1 MSKKKIKIG
10 NEEFEVSTGR
20 PFLWVLGIVVVI
32 VLITAGTSFY
42 TVGAN
47 ERGIIL
53 RFGKYVKSTPPGLH
67 WKIPWGVDELYKV
80 KTQYQYKEEFGFR
93 TARAGVE
100 TRYSK
105 ADYTDESLI
114 LNGDLNI
121 TDVKW
126 IVQYTIQDPYSF
138 LFKVRNVQS
147 ALRDISESAMREV
160 VGNYSFDETLQQER
174 RRIAHSAREIITE
187 LVDKYEL
194 GLNIELVQL
203 KDVHPP
209 EPVRPSFNDVNEA
222 KQEQETVINQANQL
236 YNKRIYRA
244 QGEAERVI
252 QEAEGYA
259 INRTNTAEG
268 DVAHFN
274 ELYKQY
280 LTAPDIT
287 KKRLYLETMEKVLK
301 RIKEKNIIDQDLK
314 SVLPLLN
321 LSGKGGLK

>member
-20 PFLWVLGIVVVI
+20 PLLWVLGIVVVI

-53 RFGKYVKSTPPGLH
+53 RFGKYIKSTPPGLH

-105 ADYTDESLI
+105 GDYTDESLI

-126 IVQYTIQDPYSF
+126 IVQYTIQDPYKF

-174 RRIAHSAREIITE
+174 RRIAHSARQIITE
-187 LVDKYEL
+187 LVDEYQL

-280 LTAPDIT
+280 LTAPEIT

-301 RIKEKNIIDQDLK
+301 RIEEKNIVDQDLK

>member
-10 NEEFEVSTGR
+10 DNEFEVSTGK
-20 PFLWVLGIVVVI
+20 PFLWILGIIVVI

-53 RFGKYVKSTPPGLH
+53 RFGKYIKSTPPGLH
-67 WKIPWGVDELYKV
+67 WKIPWGVDALYKV

-93 TARAGVE
+93 TARAGVQ
-100 TRYSK
+100 TRYASG
-105 ADYTDESLI
+105 DYTDESLI

-126 IVQYTIQDPYSF
+126 IVQYTIQDPYRF
-138 LFKVRNVQS
+138 LFKVRDVQG
-147 ALRDISESAMREV
+147 ALRDISESAMRQV

-174 RRIAHSAREIITE
+174 RRIAQSAREMITE
-187 LVDKYEL
+187 IVDNYEL
-194 GLNIELVQL
+194 GLHIELVQL

-222 KQEQETVINQANQL
+222 KQEQETVINKANQL

-244 QGEAERVI
+244 QGEAERVV

-280 LTAPDIT
+280 LTAPQIT
-287 KKRLYLETMEKVLK
+287 RKRLYLETMEKVLQK
-301 RIKEKNIIDQDLK
+301 VERKNIIDKELE

-321 LSGKGGLK
+321 LSEQGGLK

>member
-1 MSKKKIKIG
+1 MSKKRIKIG
-10 NEEFEVSTGR
+10 DNEFEVSTGK
-20 PFLWVLGIVVVI
+20 PFLWILGIIVVI

-53 RFGKYVKSTPPGLH
+53 RFGKYIKSTPPGLH
-67 WKIPWGVDELYKV
+67 WKIPWGVDALYKV

-93 TARAGVE
+93 TAQAGVQ
-100 TRYSK
+100 TRY
-105 ADYTDESLI
+105 AGGDYTDESLI

-126 IVQYTIQDPYSF
+126 IVQYTIRDPYKF
-138 LFKVRNVQS
+138 LFKVRDVQG
-147 ALRDISESAMREV
+147 ALRDISEAAMRQV

-174 RRIAHSAREIITE
+174 RKIAQSAREMITE
-187 LVDKYEL
+187 MVEEYEL
-194 GLNIELVQL
+194 GLHIELVQL

-244 QGEAERVI
+244 QGEAQRVV

-259 INRTNTAEG
+259 IDRTNTAEG

-280 LTAPDIT
+280 LSAPDIT
-287 KKRLYLETMEKVLK
+287 RKRLYLETMEKVLK
-301 RIKEKNIIDQDLK
+301 KVEKKNIIDKDLE

-321 LSGKGGLK
+321 LSEKGGLK

>member
-1 MSKKKIKIG
+1 MSKKRIKIG
-10 NEEFEVSTGR
+10 DNEFEVSTGR
-20 PFLWVLGIVVVI
+20 PFLWILGIVVVI
-32 VLITAGTSFY
+32 VLITAATSFY
-42 TVGAN
+42 TVGTN

-53 RFGKYVKSTPPGLH
+53 RFGKYIKSTPPGLH
-67 WKIPWGVDELYKV
+67 WKIPWGVDDLYKV

-93 TARAGVE
+93 TAQAGVQ
-100 TRYSK
+100 TRYASG
-105 ADYTDESLI
+105 DYTDESLI

-121 TDVKW
+121 SDVKW
-126 IVQYTIQDPYSF
+126 IVQYTIQDPYKF

-147 ALRDISESAMREV
+147 ALRDISESAMRQV

-194 GLNIELVQL
+194 GLHIELVQL

-222 KQEQETVINQANQL
+222 KQEQETVINKANQQ
-236 YNKRIYRA
+236 YNKEIYRA

-252 QEAEGYA
+252 QEARGYA
-259 INRTNTAEG
+259 VDRVNTAKG

-280 LTAPDIT
+280 LAAPSIT
-287 KKRLYLETMEKVLK
+287 RKRLYLETMEKVLQRTK
-301 RIKEKNIIDQDLK
+301 KKNIIDKDLQN
-314 SVLPLLN
+314 VLPLLN
-321 LSGKGGLK
+321 ISEKGGLK

>member
-10 NEEFEVSTGR
+10 DNEFEVSTGK
-20 PFLWVLGIVVVI
+20 PFLWILGIIVVI
-32 VLITAGTSFY
+32 VLITAATSFY

-53 RFGKYVKSTPPGLH
+53 RFGKYIKSTPPGLH
-67 WKIPWGVDELYKV
+67 WKIPWGVDALYKV
-80 KTQYQYKEEFGFR
+80 KYQYKEEFGFR
-93 TARAGVE
+93 TSRPGVQ
-100 TRYSK
+100 TRYASG
-105 ADYTDESLI
+105 DYTDESLI
-114 LNGDLNI
+114 LNGDMNI

-126 IVQYTIQDPYSF
+126 IVQYTIRDPYKF
-138 LFKVRNVQS
+138 LFKVRDVQG
-147 ALRDISESAMREV
+147 ALRDISESAMRQV

-174 RRIAHSAREIITE
+174 RRIAQSAREMITE
-187 LVDKYEL
+187 MVDNYEL
-194 GLNIELVQL
+194 GLHIELVQL

-222 KQEQETVINQANQL
+222 KQEQETVINKANQL

-244 QGEAERVI
+244 QGEAERVV

-259 INRTNTAEG
+259 IDRTNTAEG

-287 KKRLYLETMEKVLK
+287 KKRLYLETMEKVLQK
-301 RIKEKNIIDQDLK
+301 VERKNIIDKELE

-321 LSGKGGLK
+321 LSEQGGLK

>member
-1 MSKKKIKIG
+1 MSKKRIKIG
-10 NEEFEVSTGR
+10 DNEFEVSTGK
-20 PFLWVLGIVVVI
+20 PLLWILGILVVI

-67 WKIPWGVDELYKV
+67 WKIPWGVDALYKV

-93 TARAGVE
+93 TAQAGVQ
-100 TRYSK
+100 TRYDRG
-105 ADYTDESLI
+105 DYTDESLI

-126 IVQYTIQDPYSF
+126 IVQYTIRDPYKF

-147 ALRDISESAMREV
+147 ALRDISESAMRQV

-174 RRIAHSAREIITE
+174 RRIAQSAREIIAE

-194 GLNIELVQL
+194 GLRIELVQL

-222 KQEQETVINQANQL
+222 KQEQETVINKANQQ
-236 YNKRIYRA
+236 YNKEIYRA
-244 QGEAERVI
+244 QGKAERVV
-252 QEAEGYA
+252 QEARGYA
-259 INRTNTAEG
+259 IDRVNTAKG

-280 LTAPDIT
+280 LEAPQIT
-287 KKRLYLETMEKVLK
+287 RKRLYLETMEKVLQNTK
-301 RIKEKNIIDQDLK
+301 KKNIIDKDLQN
-314 SVLPLLN
+314 VLPLLN
-321 LSGKGGLK
+321 ISEQGGLK